1 MTNGCVLAASIGGR
15 PSDLGGPNT
24 VNQPPI
30 MEQRDAEI
38 TVWVVE
44 DHTLYRESTAAVLRE
59 AVGVR
64 CPVAVASCE
73 EALYALDDGALPD
86 LVMMDIGLPG
96 MDGIEGAREIRAR
109 SPTTRVVMLTVHE
122 EDDQVVEAIC
132 AGASGYLLKPSSPER
147 IVAAVREVQA
157 GAAPINGFIAGRLLD
172 MFARLV
178 GARADYG
185 LTAREKEILEGMVDG
200 LVLKE
205 IAARLHVSYH
215 TADTH
220 VRNVYEK
227 LHVHS
232 RGGAVAKALRERL
245 V

>member
-1 MTNGCVLAASIGGR
+1 MK
-15 PSDLGGPNT
+15 
-24 VNQPPI
+24 
-30 MEQRDAEI
+30 MEQHAAEI
-38 TVWVVE
+38 AVWVVE
-44 DHTLYRESTAAVLRE
+44 DNTLYRENTADVLNDT
-59 AVGVR
+59 VGIG

-73 EALYALDDGALPD
+73 EALAELDGGALPD
-86 LVMMDIGLPG
+86 IVMMDIGLPG
-96 MDGIEGAREIRAR
+96 MDGIEGARAIRAR
-109 SPTTRVVMLTVHE
+109 SPATRVVMLTVHE

-147 IVAAVREVQA
+147 IVEAVREVQA

-178 GARADYG
+178 GTRTDYG
-185 LTAREKEILEGMVDG
+185 LTTREKEILEGMVDG

-205 IAARLHVSYH
+205 IAARLNVSYF
-215 TADTH
+215 TVDTH